1 MSAINT
7 QVGGDHYKNRDIQP
21 FHFSGYNQ
29 IDPFCHT
36 ILKYL
41 TRWRDKGGLQDLYK
55 ARHVAELRIEF
66 DCEFM
71 YPPQGFVH
79 PRIPMGD
86 YVAAN
91 HIPPGEDVVF
101 YALEGWYMAGR
112 RPLPARIR
120 FMDALDRYI
129 TFAEAEVAGQP
140 LQMA

>member
-1 MSAINT
+1 MSAIAT
-7 QVGGDHYKNRDIQP
+7 QVGGDHYKNRGIQP
-21 FHFSGYNQ
+21 FMFSGYNQ
-29 IDPFCHT
+29 LDSFCHT

-55 ARHVAELRIEF
+55 ARHVAELRIEL
-66 DCEFM
+66 DCEFI

-79 PRIPMGD
+79 RRITMNE
-86 YVAAN
+86 YVEAN
-91 HIPPGEDVVF
+91 KIPAGEDVVF

-112 RPLPARIR
+112 RPVPARIR

-140 LQMA
+140 IQMA